1 MHSLGKTLCPAS
13 FCTPKPNLP
22 VTPDMSGEGN
32 GNPLQWDSCL
42 ANTMDRGAWRATVH
56 GVARV
61 GHDLVTKPPPPP
73 LIKNKYMP
81 TENVSTVS
89 VTEDTQVTLY
99 LILNLSAE
107 QDDVN
112 YMTVV
117 YYEKRL

>member
-1 MHSLGKTLCPAS
+1 MIL
-13 FCTPKPNLP
+13 NLLYI
-22 VTPDMSGEGN
+22 SIFNCEY
-32 GNPLQWDSCL
+32 GNPLQDSCL
-42 ANTMDRGAWRATVH
+42 ENPTDRGAWQTIIH

-112 YMTVV
+112 YITVV
-117 YYEKRL
+117 YYEKRH